1 MDVIPFRLLTNNVYL
16 IAGGLFTRS
25 DTQMSSAATIPGS
38 ILIVILVLILIFA
51 SPSGTF
57 WRFIKSSAMV
67 HRENR
72 KMPIHHSD
80 QHRCQGLSLS
90 GLTDDALKD
99 IHQATLEILEKT
111 GLFIETD
118 EALEVFD
125 GAGAEIDR
133 NNRIVKIRPQLV
145 EDAIQSAPSKI
156 LLAARD
162 PKHDKVLEAGRVH
175 FTNFSE
181 GIKVVDP
188 FSGQRRA
195 PLKADLANAAK
206 LADYLD
212 DIDVCEKAVG
222 SSDVPRAVLPLHN
235 AEAMLTHTT
244 KHCCVGPGSGY
255 LLKKLVQMASAI
267 SGGIKKF
274 QSRPILSFTTCP
286 VSPLKL
292 INECCEIIIEAARS
306 RSIINILS
314 MAMAG
319 GTSPVT
325 LAGTLVTHNA
335 EVLGGITLNQLV
347 QKGAPVIYGSSTTAM
362 DLKIGAA
369 SVGTPECAMISGAV
383 ARLARYYALPSS
395 VAGG

>member
-1 MDVIPFRLLTNNVYL
+1 MPNQY
-16 IAGGLFTRS
+16 
-25 DTQMSSAATIPGS
+25 
-38 ILIVILVLILIFA
+38 
-51 SPSGTF
+51 SG
-57 WRFIKSSAMV
+57 R
-67 HRENR
+67 
-72 KMPIHHSD
+72 HHS
-80 QHRCQGLSLS
+80 QGLRLNGLS
-90 GLTDDALKD
+90 NDELGD
-99 IHQATLEILEKT
+99 IHQATLDVLENT

-118 EALEVFD
+118 AALEVFD

-133 NNRIVKIRPQLV
+133 HHKIVKIPPPLV

-156 LLAARD
+156 LLAGRD
-162 PKHDKVLEAGRVH
+162 PRHDKELGTGRVH

-181 GIKVVDP
+181 GIEVVDP
-188 FSGQRRA
+188 FNGERRA
-195 PLKADLANAAK
+195 PVKADLANAAK
-206 LADYLD
+206 LVDYLD
-212 DIDVCEKAVG
+212 EIDVCEKAVG
-222 SSDVPRAVLPLHN
+222 SGDVPQAVLPLHN

-244 KHCCVGPGSGY
+244 KHCCVGPGNGY
-255 LLKKLVQMASAI
+255 LLKKLVQMAGVI
-267 SGGIKKF
+267 GGGIKKI
-274 QSRPILSFTTCP
+274 QKRPILSFTTCP

-335 EVLGGITLNQLV
+335 EVLGGLTLNQLV

-362 DLKIGAA
+362 DLKIGSAP
-369 SVGTPECAMISGAV
+369 VGTPECAIISGAV
-383 ARLARYYALPSS
+383 ARLARYYALPSY

>member
-1 MDVIPFRLLTNNVYL
+1 MPNFHPR
-16 IAGGLFTRS
+16 
-25 DTQMSSAATIPGS
+25 QHGS
-38 ILIVILVLILIFA
+38 Q
-51 SPSGTF
+51 
-57 WRFIKSSAMV
+57 K
-67 HRENR
+67 
-72 KMPIHHSD
+72 
-80 QHRCQGLSLS
+80 LSLNN
-90 GLTDDALKD
+90 LADDELNG
-99 IHQATLEILEKT
+99 IHQATLEVLENT

-133 NNRIVKIRPQLV
+133 KNKIVKIPPQLV
-145 EDAIQSAPSKI
+145 EDAIRSAPSKI
-156 LLAARD
+156 LMAGRD
-162 PKHDKVLEAGRVH
+162 PKHDKVLETGRVH

-181 GIKVVDP
+181 GIAVIDP
-188 FSGQRRA
+188 FNGQRRA
-195 PLKADLANAAK
+195 PVKADLANAAK
-206 LADYLD
+206 LVDCLD
-212 DIDVCEKAVG
+212 EIDVCEKAVG
-222 SSDVPRAVLPLHN
+222 SSDVPPEVLPLHN

-255 LLKKLVQMASAI
+255 LLKKLVQMAGVI

-274 QSRPILSFTTCP
+274 QERPILSFTTCP

-369 SVGTPECAMISGAV
+369 SVGTPECAIISGAV
-383 ARLARYYALPSS
+383 ARLARYYALPSY

>member
-1 MDVIPFRLLTNNVYL
+1 MPNHLP
-16 IAGGLFTRS
+16 GKHRS
-25 DTQMSSAATIPGS
+25 
-38 ILIVILVLILIFA
+38 
-51 SPSGTF
+51 
-57 WRFIKSSAMV
+57 
-67 HRENR
+67 
-72 KMPIHHSD
+72 
-80 QHRCQGLSLS
+80 QGLSLS
-90 GLTDDALKD
+90 VLTDDELND
-99 IHQATLEILEKT
+99 IHQATLEVLEKT

-133 NNRIVKIRPQLV
+133 KNKIVKMRPQLV

-156 LLAARD
+156 ILAGRD
-162 PKHDKVLEAGRVH
+162 PEHDKVLEAGRVH

-181 GIKVVDP
+181 GIEVVDP
-188 FSGQRRA
+188 FSGERRR
-195 PLKADLANAAK
+195 PVKADLANAAK
-206 LADYLD
+206 LVDYLD

-222 SSDVPRAVLPLHN
+222 SSDVPPEVLPLHN

-255 LLKKLVQMASAI
+255 LLKKLVQMAGVI

-274 QSRPILSFTTCP
+274 QERPILSFTTCP

-292 INECCEIIIEAARS
+292 INECCEIIIQAARS

-369 SVGTPECAMISGAV
+369 SVGTPECAIISGAV
-383 ARLARYYALPSS
+383 ARLARYYALPSY

>member
-1 MDVIPFRLLTNNVYL
+1 MPNFHPGQHDDQRLSLNCLTNHE
-16 IAGGLFTRS
+16 
-25 DTQMSSAATIPGS
+25 
-38 ILIVILVLILIFA
+38 LV
-51 SPSGTF
+51 
-57 WRFIKSSAMV
+57 
-67 HRENR
+67 
-72 KMPIHHSD
+72 
-80 QHRCQGLSLS
+80 
-90 GLTDDALKD
+90 D

-125 GAGAEIDR
+125 GAGAEVDR
-133 NNRIVKIRPQLV
+133 QHKIVKIPPQLV

-156 LLAARD
+156 VLAGRD

-181 GIKVVDP
+181 GIEVVDP
-188 FSGQRRA
+188 FSGKRRA

-206 LADYLD
+206 LVDSLD
-212 DIDVCEKAVG
+212 EIDVCEKAVG
-222 SSDVPRAVLPLHN
+222 SGDVPQAVLPLHN
-235 AEAMLTHTT
+235 AEAMLIHTT
-244 KHCCVGPGSGY
+244 KHCCVGPGNGY
-255 LLKKLVQMASAI
+255 LLKKLVQMAGII

-274 QSRPILSFTTCP
+274 QKRPILSFTTCP

-292 INECCEIIIEAARS
+292 LNECCEIIIEAARS

-362 DLKIGAA
+362 DLKIGSA
-369 SVGTPECAMISGAV
+369 SVGTPECAIISGAV
-383 ARLARYYALPSS
+383 ARLARYYALPSY

>member
-1 MDVIPFRLLTNNVYL
+1 
-16 IAGGLFTRS
+16 
-25 DTQMSSAATIPGS
+25 
-38 ILIVILVLILIFA
+38 
-51 SPSGTF
+51 
-57 WRFIKSSAMV
+57 
-67 HRENR
+67 
-72 KMPIHHSD
+72 MPNSHPD
-80 QHRCQGLSLS
+80 QHGSQRLSLN
-90 GLTDDALKD
+90 GLTDDELDD
-99 IHQATLEILEKT
+99 IHRATLEVLEKT
-111 GLFIETD
+111 GIFIESD

-133 NNRIVKIRPQLV
+133 PNKIVKIPAQLV
-145 EDAIQSAPSKI
+145 EDAIGSAPSKI
-156 LLAARD
+156 LLAGRD

-181 GIKVVDP
+181 GIEVVDP
-188 FSGQRRA
+188 FNGERRT
-195 PLKADLANAAK
+195 PVKSDLANAAK
-206 LADYLD
+206 LVDYLD

-222 SSDVPRAVLPLHN
+222 SSDVPPEVLPLHN
-235 AEAMLTHTT
+235 AEAMLTNTT

-255 LLKKLVQMASAI
+255 LLRKLVQMAGVI
-267 SGGIKKF
+267 SGGLKNFKE
-274 QSRPILSFTTCP
+274 RPILSFTTCP

-292 INECCEIIIEAARS
+292 INECCEIIMEAARTG
-306 RSIINILS
+306 SIINILS

-347 QKGAPVIYGSSTTAM
+347 QKEAPVIYGSSTTAM

-369 SVGTPECAMISGAV
+369 SVGTPECAIISGAV
-383 ARLARYYALPSS
+383 ARLARYYALPSY

>member
-1 MDVIPFRLLTNNVYL
+1 MPNFH
-16 IAGGLFTRS
+16 
-25 DTQMSSAATIPGS
+25 PGKH
-38 ILIVILVLILIFA
+38 
-51 SPSGTF
+51 G
-57 WRFIKSSAMV
+57 RQK
-67 HRENR
+67 
-72 KMPIHHSD
+72 
-80 QHRCQGLSLS
+80 LSLNN
-90 GLTDDALKD
+90 LTDDELND
-99 IHQATLEILEKT
+99 IHQATLEVLEKT

-133 NNRIVKIRPQLV
+133 PNKIVKIPPRLV
-145 EDAIQSAPSKI
+145 EDAIRSAPSKI
-156 LLAARD
+156 LLAGRD

-181 GIKVVDP
+181 GIEVVDP
-188 FSGQRRA
+188 FSGRRRT

-206 LADYLD
+206 LVDYLD
-212 DIDVCEKAVG
+212 EIDVCEKAIG
-222 SSDVPRAVLPLHN
+222 SSDVPPEVLPLHN

-255 LLKKLVQMASAI
+255 LLKKLVQMAGVI

-274 QSRPILSFTTCP
+274 QERPILSFTTCP

-369 SVGTPECAMISGAV
+369 SVGTPECAIISGAV
-383 ARLARYYALPSS
+383 ARLARYYALPSY